1 MCVIYQ
7 AIADSKLGEAVR
19 LTFQITQITKD
30 QQLLLSFK
38 DYFGCG
44 NFRERIGRLVGDF
57 YNTKLSDLNEKII
70 PFFIK
75 YPVKGVKFKDFEDF
89 CKVAKL
95 MQNKA
100 HLTAEGLDQIRKIR
114 AGMNKGRPDGDGL

>member
-44 NFRERIGRLVGDF
+44 NFRERIGLWWEIF
-57 YNTKLSDLNEKII
+57 ILLN
-70 PFFIK
+70 
-75 YPVKGVKFKDFEDF
+75 YP
-89 CKVAKL
+89 
-95 MQNKA
+95 
-100 HLTAEGLDQIRKIR
+100 I
-114 AGMNKGRPDGDGL
+114 